1 MCLMSAV
8 SETGYR
14 GGGGQ
19 TDIGGRGNGE
29 IYRSGGE
36 FCR

>member
-19 TDIGGRGNGE
+19 TDIGGVRE
-29 IYRSGGE
+29 WRDL
-36 FCR
+36 

>member
-1 MCLMSAV
+1 MSAA

-14 GGGGQ
+14 GRRGQ
-19 TDIGGRGNGE
+19 TDIWGGGDGE

-36 FCR
+36 FCK